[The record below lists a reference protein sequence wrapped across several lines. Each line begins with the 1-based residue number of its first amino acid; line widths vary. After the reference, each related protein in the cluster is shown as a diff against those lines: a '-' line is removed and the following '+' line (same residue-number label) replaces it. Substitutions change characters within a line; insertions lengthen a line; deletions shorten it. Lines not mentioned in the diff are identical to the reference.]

1 MERRRRA
8 AGPIPVRTAKSR
20 AQILRAAPT
29 PAEQVIWEILR
40 DRRLEGIK
48 FRRQSPISIF
58 VADFYCASLKLVVE
72 LDGEVHADPRQAAH
86 DQNRD
91 LYLRSLGC
99 TILRFSNR
107 DLLQNSD
114 AVLARIVEV
123 ASSLIPRVA
132 PSESCEA

>member
-1 MERRRRA
+1 MLDQRA
-8 AGPIPVRTAKSR
+8 CR
-20 AQILRAAPT
+20 AWVLQPGQGL
-29 PAEQVIWEILR
+29 
-40 DRRLEGIK
+40 GG
-48 FRRQSPISIF
+48 RQT
-58 VADFYCASLKLVVE
+58 
-72 LDGEVHADPRQAAH
+72 HADPRQAAH